1 MSEMKKEIVFVS
13 LILSSSR
20 LVRCL
25 TRIPEMVS
33 SHAVDP
39 EPLIAPMIALLASNN
54 AEVKRRVCDFLCI
67 ASEADEEVRIKF
79 VNEF

>member
-1 MSEMKKEIVFVS
+1 M
-13 LILSSSR
+13 
-20 LVRCL
+20 RCL

-39 EPLIAPMIALLASNN
+39 EPLIGPMIALLASNN

-67 ASEADEEVRIKF
+67 ASEADEEVQNYTLYAHQLVLPIQAQYNLHL
-79 VNEF
+79 V